1 MAVSAEPLH
10 AGAPGA
16 AEPAAGQQGQGREK
30 APTSDPAGPTWLCDL
45 GLGHGV
51 LGTSGTQ
58 LAGSGGRSLR
68 ACPGDHAHGRAPGGG
83 CGPGEEL
90 GDWQCWRDPLPS
102 TTATQLTLEQ
112 PQGDSMMTCEQ
123 AQLLANLARLI
134 KAKKA
139 LDLGRAHGR
148 DHWEPKSPGCPPTL
162 A

>member
-1 MAVSAEPLH
+1 MAGG
-10 AGAPGA
+10 AGATLSP
-16 AEPAAGQQGQGREK
+16 
-30 APTSDPAGPTWLCDL
+30 
-45 GLGHGV
+45 
-51 LGTSGTQ
+51 
-58 LAGSGGRSLR
+58 
-68 ACPGDHAHGRAPGGG
+68 
-83 CGPGEEL
+83 
-90 GDWQCWRDPLPS
+90 

-148 DHWEPKSPGCPPTL
+148 TPGRGQVAGGSPPR